1 MQERGPPDM
10 IQQYDT
16 TTTTKLE
23 NCGGG
28 GGGDFTYA
36 NYNHKC
42 SYSKSLFS
50 TPINNLLYILSTN
63 PQSRRIPTYPCNHP
77 LPLNPPPI
85 AALFI
90 CSESHLPC
98 VSLFLNPPF
107 LLPSNISQIRLHTVE
122 HHNIKI
128 IKFVPAVSQMPLYLK
143 DNRPIREY
151 FNYIFQHLWRS
162 RLGIYM
168 YL

>member
-16 TTTTKLE
+16 ATTTKLE

-77 LPLNPPPI
+77 LPLNPPPPSPHYLS
-85 AALFI
+85 APNRI
-90 CSESHLPC
+90 CLVYPF
-98 VSLFLNPPF
+98 SLTPHSSF
-107 LLPSNISQIRLHTVE
+107 LLISVR
-122 HHNIKI
+122 
-128 IKFVPAVSQMPLYLK
+128 SG
-143 DNRPIREY
+143 
-151 FNYIFQHLWRS
+151 YILLS
-162 RLGIYM
+162 TTI
-168 YL
+168 